1 MTPKYSLP
9 VASWFTGHL
18 HVMQP
23 AKLAFMERCEQE
35 FPLGRFRLY
44 HVPLFVVSDPELVG
58 EVLVRRNDDFV
69 KTWVLRGDGD
79 PNIPVRYAEDQKRFC
94 RGGPRD

>member
-1 MTPKYSLP
+1 MTQRYSLP
-9 VASWFTGHL
+9 VASGFTGHL

-44 HVPLFVVSDPELVG
+44 HVRCSWFRILNWWAKCSFAGTTISSG
-58 EVLVRRNDDFV
+58 
-69 KTWVLRGDGD
+69 RG
-79 PNIPVRYAEDQKRFC
+79 C
-94 RGGPRD
+94 